1 MSNYKLPK
9 NIEDDRIIVT
19 WKTLKYAPHS
29 QACIC
34 MGERKD
40 DSYKQYILFSYDTA
54 IISIWSNN
62 VMYVSPYVNYS
73 MTTIRHVNRFCKEMN
88 DLLGTSIDY
97 YFCKRNMNKLVNVCT
112 GEVRSV
118 YDVRDAR
125 KEQDELED
133 LYWQC
138 RKLNK

>member
-19 WKTLKYAPHS
+19 WKALKYAPYS

-34 MGERKD
+34 TIERKD
-40 DSYKQYILFSYDTA
+40 DNYKQYILFSYNTA

-62 VMYVSPYVNYS
+62 VMYVSPDVNVS
-73 MTTIRHVNRFCKEMN
+73 MTTTRHVNRFCKEMN

-97 YFCKRNMNKLVNVCT
+97 YSCKYNMNKLINVFT
-112 GEVRSV
+112 GEVITD
-118 YDVRDAR
+118 YGVRDAR
-125 KEQDELED
+125 NEEDELED

-138 RKLNK
+138 RRLNK